1 MTWLRFLIP
10 AFAFLSVFFFPWPVT
25 LVLIFI
31 AALCL
36 PVLGLALGAFADL
49 IYFNAAAA
57 GVPSFLIMGLVAT
70 LVALLVHRFVKTR
83 IME

>member
-1 MTWLRFLIP
+1 MTWLRILIP
-10 AFAFLSVFFFPWPVT
+10 AFALVSLFYFPWPVT

-36 PVLGLALGAFADL
+36 PVLGLALGALTDL
-49 IYFNAAAA
+49 VYYTPAAS
-57 GVPSFLIMGLVAT
+57 GVPWFLIAGAGAT
-70 LVALLVHRFVKTR
+70 ACALLVHRFVKTR